1 MVKKDKCFG
10 IKAILQF
17 KQRAIDLDMY
27 PVKFTF
33 HSTDKTN
40 LQGQPVKVSDTG
52 FIHVLSSMPRKSF
65 WDQGI
70 TQLMSVESMD
80 KVGIKEIGPGAHQPI
95 STVCNA
101 LIYPS
106 SSDFTDRYDFSD
118 YIVISFDVNVMVNY
132 VELEIEHAYDFDK
145 YNFNLAYVNEENE
158 AFTDIS
164 NLKRTVM
171 NNTLNLT
178 LPSAMYTTAIKIS
191 SIHIDTNTNIT
202 QIIKMVAVVGCTRA
216 VIDTNTGITNTNNQ
230 EWKLKL
236 SENQI
241 QTSPYLKVIPKSKNT
256 NINREELFNLL
267 EKPVSGSFSLTIPLA
282 ESQTDCNFTAKALHN
297 VLEQTSM
304 VAELKFEN
312 VKLTRKS
319 DNSGEAVVIS
329 MDLTGLNQIE
339 YNRGYMSLND
349 AVKEAV
355 KSMTCTTNI
364 DPKESSQSQLSQG
377 TSSSSASSTGII
389 AGFSIVGLLLIVVL
403 LFLICKTYKESSS
416 KKEIKGQFRAPPNVN
431 KGYNEYTVEDTGN

>member
-1 MVKKDKCFG
+1 
-10 IKAILQF
+10 
-17 KQRAIDLDMY
+17 MY

-95 STVCNA
+95 ST
-101 LIYPS
+101 
-106 SSDFTDRYDFSD
+106 
-118 YIVISFDVNVMVNY
+118 
-132 VELEIEHAYDFDK
+132 
-145 YNFNLAYVNEENE
+145 AYVNEENE

-297 VLEQTSM
+297 VLEQT
-304 VAELKFEN
+304 
-312 VKLTRKS
+312 TW
-319 DNSGEAVVIS
+319 
-329 MDLTGLNQIE
+329 
-339 YNRGYMSLND
+339 
-349 AVKEAV
+349 
-355 KSMTCTTNI
+355 
-364 DPKESSQSQLSQG
+364 
-377 TSSSSASSTGII
+377 
-389 AGFSIVGLLLIVVL
+389 
-403 LFLICKTYKESSS
+403 
-416 KKEIKGQFRAPPNVN
+416 
-431 KGYNEYTVEDTGN
+431 